1 MVSCTLTINFAWAQ
15 EAKTTVELK
24 SETTQKHKDNLI
36 TSSQFEICKQND
48 EKCETYIEHI
58 EVKGRKTTPISYT
71 AEGVYTL
78 DKQMLKEY
86 LFGNGNLNDILG
98 ILPGVQF
105 GESAYAASQV
115 TNIKP
120 DEVSISGA
128 NGYQSGYQV
137 DGVSN
142 NSKLNNSTSQTDRNL
157 ANDVVGHSQE
167 AFINLKILDQLEV
180 YDSNIPAKYGQ
191 FSGGLVLAKTQDASS
206 KTHFGFSY
214 RQTADQFVEYHKFY
228 APDFSGDDIL
238 DTATFNKKD
247 FNAYLTMPI
256 NEQSGI
262 VAQVQLLKSEETL
275 NQLGDLRIQQQT
287 NYNALLKYHYNLT
300 KEDKLVF
307 RYLNAPYEGL
317 YFDVNA
323 LNSGYDVKGGGQ
335 SLLAQWQAVRSW
347 GSFDT
352 QLAWRRS
359 QNNKNTASSWYVWA
373 NVPGKAWG
381 SYDGSSTSLAGGFG
395 DIKKTQDTFSFKQ
408 DIELDFFLKGFA
420 DHNLTL
426 GYQFERQNTIFNRL
440 EDSIVYNGAIISP
453 DINCNGYQFDCIES
467 GFIRSIEAIE
477 SELGRKL
484 DLTNFDDFNLYQN
497 NLLTTGQYFQSRQ
510 VSPMAKSEVNIN
522 YLSAYIEDNIS
533 FDDLNLAIG
542 LRYDYNNFFKNHNV
556 APRFRLSY
564 DLYDDYQI
572 TLGAN
577 RYYESDSA
585 SYKLNQAM
593 QPVHNEVRSTYNN
606 RPQQWQAALLST
618 GYRYEYHGVDTPF
631 NDELSAAYRQSLFGG
646 VAEIKWIN
654 RFNKQGIS
662 RVKGY
667 NDVGEAILYAAN
679 EGNSAYSRWSL
690 SWMTQYENQHVEFNI
705 SHASNTTSRSSFD
718 GGTTVETD
726 SNSKTQTL
734 NYSYNDNELVFLR
747 TQEYSE
753 KGELILKSNLVTR
766 HDINLERQDAN
777 RPIVANLSWAGNWN
791 NWQLSAYA
799 RFNGGQDAI
808 YPTGLTESIKE
819 AITVCTGCVSDKKE
833 YPVYR
838 AEKRPSFWLLSG
850 SIRYKWQ
857 LSNDNSITLSFDGEN
872 LLNKRTYQVSPFS
885 TGLELGRRFWLG
897 ISYDH

>member
-1 MVSCTLTINFAWAQ
+1 MASFTLAINFAWAQ
-15 EAKTTVELK
+15 EAKTAVELK
-24 SETTQKHKDNLI
+24 SATTQKHKGNLI
-36 TSSQFEICKQND
+36 TSSEFELCKKND

-58 EVKGRKTTPISYT
+58 EVKGRKITPISYS
-71 AEGVYTL
+71 AEGLYTL
-78 DKQMLKEY
+78 DKQMLKAY

-98 ILPGVQF
+98 ILPGVQY

-128 NGYQSGYQV
+128 NGSQSGYQI

-142 NSKLNNSTSQTDRNL
+142 NSKLNNSASQTDRNL

-167 AFINLKILDQLEV
+167 AFVNLKILDQLEV

-191 FSGGLVLAKTQDASS
+191 FSGGLVLAKTQDASAS
-206 KTHFGFSY
+206 RHYGFSY

-238 DTATFNKKD
+238 DTASFNKKD
-247 FNAYLTMPI
+247 FNAYVSMPL

-262 VAQVQLLKSEETL
+262 VAQIQLLQSEETL
-275 NQLGDLRIQQQT
+275 NQLGDLRKQQQT
-287 NYNALLKYHYNLT
+287 NYNALLKYHHFLT
-300 KEDKLVF
+300 SEDKLVF

-323 LNSGYDVKGGGQ
+323 LRSDYEIDGGGQ
-335 SLLAQWQAVRSW
+335 SFLAQWQAERNW
-347 GSFDT
+347 GTLET
-352 QLAWRRS
+352 QLDWRQS
-359 QNNKNTASSWYVWA
+359 KNNKNTASAWYVWA
-373 NVPGKAWG
+373 NVPGKTWG
-381 SYDGSSTSLAGGFG
+381 SYDDSPTSLEGGFG
-395 DIKKTQDTFSFKQ
+395 DISKTQDTFSFKQ
-408 DIELDFFLKGFA
+408 DAEFDFYVKGFA
-420 DHNLTL
+420 EHNLAF
-426 GYQFERQNTIFNRL
+426 GYQLEHQNTIFNRL
-440 EDSIVYNGAIISP
+440 EDSIVYNGAIVSP
-453 DINCNGYQFDCIES
+453 DINCNGYQFDCIET
-467 GFIRSIEAIE
+467 GFRRSIESIE

-484 DLTNFDDFNLYQN
+484 DLTNIEDFNLYQEN
-497 NLLTTGQYFQSRQ
+497 ILTTGQYFQSRQ
-510 VSPMAKSEVNIN
+510 VSPQAKSEVNIS
-522 YLSAYIEDNIS
+522 YLSAYVEDNMS
-533 FDDLNLAIG
+533 FGNLNLAVG
-542 LRYDYNNFFKNHNV
+542 LRYDYNNFFKNHNI
-556 APRFRLSY
+556 APRLRLSY
-564 DLYDDYQI
+564 DLYDDDQI

-593 QPVHNEVRSTYNN
+593 QPVHNEVRSISNN

-618 GYRYEYHGVDTPF
+618 GYRYEYHDVDTPYS
-631 NDELSAAYRQSLFGG
+631 DELSAAYRQSLFGG
-646 VAEIKWIN
+646 VAELKWIN

-667 NDVGEAILYAAN
+667 SDAGESILYAAN
-679 EGNSAYSRWSL
+679 EGNSVYRRWSF
-690 SWMTQYENQHVEFNI
+690 SWMTRFENQHVEFNI

-718 GGTTVETD
+718 GNTTVETD
-726 SNSKTQTL
+726 SNSPTQTL

-747 TQEYSE
+747 TDEYNE
-753 KGELILKSNLVTR
+753 KGKLVPKLNLVTR
-766 HDINLERQDAN
+766 HDIDLERQDAN
-777 RPIVANLSWAGNWN
+777 RPIVANLSWAANWN

-799 RFNGGQDAI
+799 RFNGKQDAI
-808 YPTGLTESIKE
+808 YPTGLTDSIKE
-819 AITVCTGCVSDKKE
+819 AITVCTGCLPTKKE

-838 AEKRPSFWLLSG
+838 VSERPSFWLLSG
-850 SIRYKWQ
+850 SIRYNWQ
-857 LSNDNSITLSFDGEN
+857 LSSDNRITLSFEGEN